1 MKPGKNIQHPASR
14 LHHNN
19 SEQVKVF
26 VLAFTERSQN
36 SNGRGWYYK
45 PKHLT
50 FVLVPISAH
59 KLSYIFFS
67 FFGELKQTVISFCF
81 QMQAEQHHLFS
92 VLSSEAPNRKKTP
105 EIRFLVFVWVWEWL
119 SSWGRQLMQN
129 VWVLFAAGTKSP
141 LSSLRAGIFYTQS
154 VFRLKTTMKDDA
166 NLHHQRVPECVYV
179 CVSVCYEAYIQ
190 ISKSHA
196 GFVKANDLDRSRLKE
211 TKTACCFELNS
222 PSIPHKFFF

>member
-1 MKPGKNIQHPASR
+1 
-14 LHHNN
+14 
-19 SEQVKVF
+19 
-26 VLAFTERSQN
+26 
-36 SNGRGWYYK
+36 
-45 PKHLT
+45 
-50 FVLVPISAH
+50 
-59 KLSYIFFS
+59 
-67 FFGELKQTVISFCF
+67 
-81 QMQAEQHHLFS
+81 MQAEQHHLFS

-211 TKTACCFELNS
+211 TKTACCFKFNS
-222 PSIPHKFFF
+222 PSIPHKFLKKKNLSHLLLFFVEFSTFKSQLCIILFLKKKKNCSVKWICAIDKKQRIRAHHAEKRNSKGPWMATY

>member
-1 MKPGKNIQHPASR
+1 
-14 LHHNN
+14 
-19 SEQVKVF
+19 
-26 VLAFTERSQN
+26 
-36 SNGRGWYYK
+36 
-45 PKHLT
+45 
-50 FVLVPISAH
+50 
-59 KLSYIFFS
+59 
-67 FFGELKQTVISFCF
+67 
-81 QMQAEQHHLFS
+81 MQEEQHHLFS
-92 VLSSEAPNRKKTP
+92 VLSSEAPNRKKPP

-222 PSIPHKFFF
+222 PSIPHKFFFWKKIFHIFYYFFVEFYTFKSQLCIILFFKKKKKLLSKMNLRHRQKAKN